1 MHFKKN
7 RNRPYARPFRLINYR
22 LGRGHLPLK
31 WIKYIH
37 SLQVATKVY
46 QLAATDLRLDD
57 NYVLWYSN
65 IARLIVT
72 GVIPLGSLAY
82 LNFRIY
88 SVVSL
93 SLHVRNGDLR
103 INNPVCP

>member
-1 MHFKKN
+1 MSAQKI
-7 RNRPYARPFRLINYR
+7 RTQVDTL
-22 LGRGHLPLK
+22 LK
-31 WIKYIH
+31 RRYV
-37 SLQVATKVY
+37 LQVATKVY

-88 SVVSL
+88 SVVSYY
-93 SLHVRNGDLR
+93 
-103 INNPVCP
+103 IC